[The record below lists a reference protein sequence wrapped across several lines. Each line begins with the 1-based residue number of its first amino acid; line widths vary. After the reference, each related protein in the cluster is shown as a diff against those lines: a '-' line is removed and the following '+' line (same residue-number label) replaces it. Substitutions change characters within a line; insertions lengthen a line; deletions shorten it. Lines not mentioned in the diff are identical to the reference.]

1 MVCLDDKQNDRK
13 NTRLKIPYGDSGR
26 KGNIVNPFMF
36 GEGRGIG
43 VVGP

>member
-13 NTRLKIPYGDSGR
+13 NIPLEIPYGDSGR
-26 KGNIVNPFMF
+26 KGNIVNRFTF
-36 GEGRGIG
+36 GEGKGIG